1 MSLITN
7 VEPLKWD
14 GSTLTRRTLGCKK
27 TFLACGMM
35 RKKTKKCQVSIIFW
49 TVIAKFH
56 AQNASWKPHKK
67 FLYTAVI
74 FLVSREKHCLLLH
87 IIVCACP
94 RKSFR
99 KAQKMSS
106 YVGKNHSLQVPK
118 TFCALRTKRFLR
130 EELNFCCF
138 FHVCFFVLSKYVV
151 ITSLLGS

>member
-1 MSLITN
+1 MKLRKNDEKLFTHVNDVTI
-7 VEPLKWD
+7 PCLKPTYEK
-14 GSTLTRRTLGCKK
+14 S
-27 TFLACGMM
+27 TFLVKNGPSHRTQPERLLVA
-35 RKKTKKCQVSIIFW
+35 T
-49 TVIAKFH
+49 FH

-94 RKSFR
+94 GKSFR

-106 YVGKNHSLQVPK
+106 YVGKNHSLKVPK
-118 TFCALRTKRFLR
+118 IFSALRRKRFLR

-151 ITSLLGS
+151 IRSLLGS